1 MKKERFMD
9 FIKRYHLGG
18 KIESVVWKVENETL
32 FVKFVAVDRS
42 MLGMLQLKD
51 FDGISDEV
59 SLGVLTTSQLIKLLD
74 FVGEDINI
82 SLDKVDQGDEI
93 KVTSMKLLSKG
104 NRRANFMLADLA
116 VIPKPKNIKTMPTFG
131 VSLNISKTDIDD
143 FNKGKAALPDTKSF
157 TMVKNPKTDKYELV
171 IGYSSQAT
179 NTAYLPVEYTS
190 TEDIDRPISF
200 SADFF
205 KEILTANKT
214 ANSITANISNDGLC
228 HVNVKDGDF
237 DIDYYLAEIEPDL

>member
-1 MKKERFMD
+1 MD

-32 FVKFVAVDRS
+32 SIKFVAVDRS

-59 SLGVLTTSQLIKLLD
+59 SLGVLTTSQLVKMLD
-74 FVGEDINI
+74 FVGDDINI

-93 KVTSMKLLSKG
+93 KVTSMKLKLLDSEK
-104 NRRANFMLADLA
+104 RVNFMLADLA

-131 VSLNISKTDIDD
+131 VSLNISKENIED

-157 TMVKNPKTDKYELV
+157 TMVKNSKINKYELV

-179 NTAYLPVEYTS
+179 NTAYLPVEYTV